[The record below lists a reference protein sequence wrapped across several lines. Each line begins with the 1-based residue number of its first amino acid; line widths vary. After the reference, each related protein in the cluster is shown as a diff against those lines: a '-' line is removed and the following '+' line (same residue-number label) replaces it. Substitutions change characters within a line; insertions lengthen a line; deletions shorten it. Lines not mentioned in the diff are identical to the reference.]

1 MRAEAA
7 TALSL
12 HSSFRTRLPA
22 DARPRVAAA
31 VVAAL
36 QAAPSVK
43 ACLPTPVKKKVESVL
58 SPAPSTKEAAALDN
72 TLAAAAAAA
81 TVLRTAGVVVNDVGC
96 TGMAAAAPACTAF
109 VAVEARCTAPLAA
122 PGTAVVAEA
131 AAAVAV
137 GADSRTAAASPA
149 CGPSPSPVQTTSCA
163 VDGSPVALACA
174 WRCGAPSQA
183 AATPVH
189 RRSSLYAVAD
199 GQRSFFAAAPVCR

>member
-1 MRAEAA
+1 MNQALRVRAAAA

-36 QAAPSVK
+36 PAAPSVK
-43 ACLPTPVKKKVESVL
+43 AGLPTPVKKKVESVL

-72 TLAAAAAAA
+72 TLAAAAAA
-81 TVLRTAGVVVNDVGC
+81 VLRTAGVVVNDVGC
-96 TGMAAAAPACTAF
+96 TGMATAAPACTAF

-137 GADSRTAAASPA
+137 GADSRTAAAPPA
-149 CGPSPSPVQTTSCA
+149 CGPSPCPVQTTSCA

-174 WRCGAPSQA
+174 
-183 AATPVH
+183 
-189 RRSSLYAVAD
+189 
-199 GQRSFFAAAPVCR
+199 